1 MIGQIVAHK
10 KQTKSMLWVMRTWLC
25 LLKTLAADGMPP
37 LLSFATTMY
46 VPRLVRIAASLGR
59 TDHERLL
66 QTEVVICKRY
76 SEFYRL
82 RKRVLDRLAAHK
94 KQRRC
99 SVCVVREQLKDV
111 GFLRR
116 IVMFKDPST
125 LVGKR
130 TAGLE
135 EFIIAL
141 CQSLSADHDVDICS
155 EIASTRF
162 FVKDFLQFPLNHERQ
177 HVRCIRQLQY
187 VDPRDVV
194 VDADACP
201 ICLCEWAELDG
212 KQLVLSPCGHFF
224 HEHCINEWYS
234 TRFDCPIC
242 RTISG
247 EGSDYSKSNY

>member
-1 MIGQIVAHK
+1 MVSGDDGADFLTIATHDGAFDSPSVWTYTLPTITSDYY
-10 KQTKSMLWVMRTWLC
+10 KQRWV
-25 LLKTLAADGMPP
+25 
-37 LLSFATTMY
+37 
-46 VPRLVRIAASLGR
+46 V
-59 TDHERLL
+59 
-66 QTEVVICKRY
+66 CKRY

-99 SVCVVREQLKDV
+99 SVCGVVREQLKEV
-111 GFLRR
+111 GFPRR

-141 CQSLSADHDVDICS
+141 GRSLSADYDVDICS

-162 FVKDFLQFPLNHERQ
+162 FVKYFLQFPLDHERQ
-177 HVRCIRQLQY
+177 HVRSIRQLQY

-194 VDADACP
+194 VDADACH

-234 TRFDCPIC
+234 TCFDCPIC

>member
-1 MIGQIVAHK
+1 M
-10 KQTKSMLWVMRTWLC
+10 QTL
-25 LLKTLAADGMPP
+25 
-37 LLSFATTMY
+37 F
-46 VPRLVRIAASLGR
+46 
-59 TDHERLL
+59 
-66 QTEVVICKRY
+66 
-76 SEFYRL
+76 
-82 RKRVLDRLAAHK
+82 RVLSPPQARVGSSCRAHK

-99 SVCVVREQLKDV
+99 SVCGVVREQLKDV
-111 GFLRR
+111 GFPRR

-141 CQSLSADHDVDICS
+141 CQSLSADHDFSLD
-155 EIASTRF
+155 
-162 FVKDFLQFPLNHERQ
+162 HERQ
-177 HVRCIRQLQY
+177 HVRSIRQRQY

-234 TRFDCPIC
+234 TRFDCPILPDHLG
-242 RTISG
+242 RR
-247 EGSDYSKSNY
+247 E